1 MIGSLRGRL
10 TAKLAPQIVVECSGV
25 GYELETPMSTFLDLP
40 ELGSNLFL
48 HTHLLVREDAQILYG
63 FSTQDERSMFRTLLK
78 VNRVGAKLA
87 LGILSAMSTNDFRR
101 CVELEDTTSMSKI
114 PGVGKKTAERLIIEI
129 NHAGQ
134 IEQGRAEQS
143 HVEHDGGGGETFAVP
158 DRPAD
163 VGEEEQNIANHQP
176 VERTGNLKEFAA
188 LPDVHVVTDDGGD
201 PDKQEGDQLH
211 VGELGPGEF
220 ALGLFGDDEIGG
232 AHETEQQPDEQ
243 QVGMHRTGGIE
254 RDDVVQAIVS
264 HVGEAHDEAVNDL

>member
-129 NHAGQ
+129 RDRIGA
-134 IEQGRAEQS
+134 S
-143 HVEHDGGGGETFAVP
+143 VVGGGKAAPLSVEASARNEAVDALVALGYKP
-158 DRPAD
+158 KE
-163 VGEEEQNIANHQP
+163 VNSLIANLDI
-176 VERTGNLKEFAA
+176 EDKSAEDIIRLA
-188 LPDVHVVTDDGGD
+188 LR
-201 PDKQEGDQLH
+201 
-211 VGELGPGEF
+211 
-220 ALGLFGDDEIGG
+220 
-232 AHETEQQPDEQ
+232 
-243 QVGMHRTGGIE
+243 QVSGR
-254 RDDVVQAIVS
+254 
-264 HVGEAHDEAVNDL
+264 